1 MTEDIRWIQRFDNFK
16 RSLKQLEMAFDLMEQ
31 RELNDLEK
39 QGFIQAFEYNFELAW
54 NVVKDFYEYQGV
66 TNIQGSR
73 DAFRLAFQR
82 GLIGGGDQKVGD
94 IWMDM
99 IKKRQLTVH
108 TYNEDVANKIL
119 NAIIDDYAYQ
129 FFELRKTL
137 TKLEEKISDG

>member
-16 RSLKQLEMAFDLMEQ
+16 RALKQLEMAFGLFEQ

-54 NVVKDFYEYQGV
+54 NVIKDFYEYQGV
-66 TNIQGSR
+66 SNIQGSR
-73 DAFRLAFQR
+73 DAFRIAFER
-82 GLIGGGDQKVGD
+82 GLISDGD

-108 TYNEDVANKIL
+108 TYNEDVANIIL
-119 NAIIDDYAYQ
+119 SSIIDDYAEPLFQ
-129 FFELRKTL
+129 LKKTL
-137 TKLEEKISDG
+137 EKQEKKLLADE

>member
-16 RSLKQLEMAFDLMEQ
+16 RSLKQLEMAFDLLEK

-54 NVVKDFYEYQGV
+54 NVIKDYFHYQGV
-66 TNIQGSR
+66 TDIYGSR

-82 GLIGGGDQKVGD
+82 GLIKEGD

-108 TYNEDVANKIL
+108 TYNEDVAEMIL
-119 NAIIDDYAYQ
+119 KAIIDDYANQ
-129 FFELRKTL
+129 FFQLKKTL
-137 TKLEEKISDG
+137 EAHEQDLLKND